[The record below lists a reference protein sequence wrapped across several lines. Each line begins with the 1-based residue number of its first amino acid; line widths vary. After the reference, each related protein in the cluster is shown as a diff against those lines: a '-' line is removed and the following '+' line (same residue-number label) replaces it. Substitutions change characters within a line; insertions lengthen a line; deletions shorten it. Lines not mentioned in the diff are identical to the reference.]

1 MLFFCSF
8 VPRRILLRL
17 RSHRG
22 KRENAFRQCVLVFE
36 LIFTTVH
43 YERFQKTVKKECT
56 YFNIKSIFHWHFHLH
71 CHFQRFFSS
80 FLFYLLLSTRNVHF
94 GRWKLLVCE
103 ENRWQ
108 PHDFCSRVL
117 IHGND
122 ENRNCMWLWSCC
134 VMLWYLFLLDS
145 IARESFFLQRART
158 KEK

>member
-56 YFNIKSIFHWHFHLH
+56 YFNIKSIFH
-71 CHFQRFFSS
+71 
-80 FLFYLLLSTRNVHF
+80 
-94 GRWKLLVCE
+94 
-103 ENRWQ
+103 
-108 PHDFCSRVL
+108 
-117 IHGND
+117 
-122 ENRNCMWLWSCC
+122 
-134 VMLWYLFLLDS
+134 
-145 IARESFFLQRART
+145 
-158 KEK
+158 